1 MQRAGKVLLIDDD
14 QDFKAAVRAVLEGA
28 GYSVVEADSGKHGLR
43 ALVEESPD
51 LIVVDIMMATSTDG
65 YGVTQSIK
73 HRDEFK
79 DYRHTPI
86 IMVSSIEESPDD
98 LFPMSEEVDM
108 IRPDIYLTKP
118 LDFPVFLETVRKVL
132 AT

>member
-1 MQRAGKVLLIDDD
+1 MQGAGKVLLIDDD

-28 GYSVVEADSGKHGLR
+28 GYAVVEADCGERGLR
-43 ALVEESPD
+43 ALVEEAPD

-79 DYRHTPI
+79 DYRRTPI

-98 LFPMSEEVDM
+98 LFPMAGEVNM
-108 IRPDIYLTKP
+108 IRPDTYLTKP
-118 LDFPVFLETVRKVL
+118 LDIPVFLETVRKAL
-132 AT
+132 AA

>member
-1 MQRAGKVLLIDDD
+1 VQRAGKVLLIDDD
-14 QDFKAAVRAVLEGA
+14 QDFKAAVRAVLEGV

-43 ALVEESPD
+43 VLVEEAPD

-79 DYRHTPI
+79 DYRGTPI
-86 IMVSSIEESPDD
+86 IMVSSIEESPDV
-98 LFPMSEEVDM
+98 LFAMAEEVDM

-118 LDFPVFLETVRKVL
+118 LDFPAFLETVRKAL

>member
-1 MQRAGKVLLIDDD
+1 VQRAGKVLLIDDD

-28 GYSVVEADSGKHGLR
+28 GYSVVEADCGKHGLR
-43 ALVEESPD
+43 TLVEESPD